1 MLVESGIIEP
11 GISLYDNK
19 KKYTAKVMADGSIGC
34 KNITGSIHKV
44 GAELEGA
51 PSCNGWSYWHFNIEG
66 KLQPIDLL
74 RQKIR
79 SKANF

>member
-1 MLVESGIIEP
+1 
-11 GISLYDNK
+11 
-19 KKYTAKVMADGSIGC
+19 MADGSIGY

-44 GAELEGA
+44 GAQLEGA

-66 KLQPIDLL
+66 KMMPIDYL

-79 SKANF
+79 SGN

>member
-1 MLVESGIIEP
+1 MIT
-11 GISLYDNK
+11 K
-19 KKYTAKVMADGSIGC
+19 KNNAAKVMADGSIGY

-44 GAELEGA
+44 GAQLEGA

-66 KLQPIDLL
+66 KMMPIDYL

-79 SKANF
+79 SGN

>member
-11 GISLYDNK
+11 GITLYDNK
-19 KKYTAKVMADGSIGC
+19 KKYAAKVMADGSIGY

-44 GAELEGA
+44 GAQLEGA

-66 KLQPIDLL
+66 KMMPIDYL

-79 SKANF
+79 SGN